1 MISPFGDLPY
11 FVFHLQKYTVKR
23 LSCPLNKSG
32 DPNIPCD
39 YLIIRSIGFWTR
51 RAAQKLIIDQCHAH
65 LFLLVLSISKS
76 TQDRF
81 FFFFFFFFSLVK
93 AYQFKRF
100 SFESGLF
107 LK

>member
-11 FVFHLQKYTVKR
+11 FVFHLQKYIAKG

-39 YLIIRSIGFWTR
+39 YLILRSNGFWTR
-51 RAAQKLIIDQCHAH
+51 KAAQKLIIDQCHAH

-76 TQDRF
+76 TQDRL
-81 FFFFFFFFSLVK
+81 FFSLVK